1 MLNID
6 DVLNDDKAPVQSFSK
21 AEKAKNMIDE
31 LQKKVNENEEIKKV
45 GRPKNGK
52 SKAKNKIAFYVDDE
66 QLEFLENLTTREDRT
81 PNAVVKKIFL
91 ANYKINSQD

>member
-6 DVLNDDKAPVQSFSK
+6 DVLNDDEPAVQSF
-21 AEKAKNMIDE
+21 
-31 LQKKVNENEEIKKV
+31 KKVEDKKV
-45 GRPKNGK
+45 EVDNLKKQVEEKKAGRPKNGK
-52 SKAKNKIAFYVDDE
+52 SKARNKIAFYVDDE

-91 ANYKINSQD
+91 SHYNLSQ

>member
-45 GRPKNGK
+45 GRPKNG
-52 SKAKNKIAFYVDDE
+52 N
-66 QLEFLENLTTREDRT
+66 FLRG
-81 PNAVVKKIFL
+81 
-91 ANYKINSQD
+91 